1 MTGSCIRIIDFEDPV
16 GSFADACARSFAFR
30 ITRIRSVCRPTIRR
44 SFDEVSPR
52 KEKTKSYD
60 LVFNAGDLG
69 PLPLPGAVTAP
80 PYVRSRARHR
90 ICPWRANAW
99 RFCLSR
105 PMQKALPG
113 HPDGRPGRAWCEGG
127 DLNPHVVDTRTS
139 NVPVCQFQ
147 HPRIGTVR
155 IIPLKAP
162 FCQYFFVAKAKK
174 SCYTGHRRQ
183 NSRRAKEGPPC
194 SFR

>member
-1 MTGSCIRIIDFEDPV
+1 MERNIAAQR
-16 GSFADACARSFAFR
+16 
-30 ITRIRSVCRPTIRR
+30 
-44 SFDEVSPR
+44 
-52 KEKTKSYD
+52 KTKSYD
-60 LVFNAGDLG
+60 LVRGRGLRTLAIARGSHRSAIC
-69 PLPLPGAVTAP
+69 P
-80 PYVRSRARHR
+80 RSRARHR

-139 NVPVCQFQ
+139 NAPVCQFQ

-183 NSRRAKEGPPC
+183 NGRRAKEDPPC